1 MSLINKV
8 ILLAL
13 PFIAGCAAES
23 VSARSVIPVPESHVT
38 PGTQWQGKKVGVLG
52 DSMSQPRDTTQSKR
66 FYNYL
71 ADLMGIEPYVY
82 AVSGYQMKQ
91 MLGEAERMHADHPE
105 GLDAILIWAGTNDY
119 NSSIPVG
126 EFFTEEPAEV
136 NVNGVMS
143 RRMHRTHVMS
153 DSTFCGRINM
163 LLSTLKDRYPETQI
177 VILTPI
183 HRGPARF
190 SGKNI
195 QPPEDYA
202 NATGAY
208 LDDYV
213 SALRRGGEIWSVPVI
228 DLFSISGLYPAS
240 RGYDDYIQRVD
251 TDRLHPSD
259 LGHYRLARTLQF
271 QLMALPPDWR

>member
-1 MSLINKV
+1 MSLVNKV
-8 ILLAL
+8 LLSAL
-13 PFIAGCAAES
+13 TMIAGFTAGNVCAQG
-23 VSARSVIPVPESHVT
+23 VIPVPENHVT
-38 PGTQWQGKKVGVLG
+38 LGTQWQGKRVGVLG
-52 DSMSQPRDTTQSKR
+52 DSMSAPRDTTQSKR

-71 ADLMGIEPYVY
+71 TNLMGIQPYVY

-91 MLGEAERMHADHPE
+91 MLTMAERMHAEHPE

-126 EFFTEEPAEV
+126 EFYTEEPAEV
-136 NVNGVMS
+136 NANGVMCT
-143 RRMHRTHVMS
+143 RMHRTHVMS

-190 SGKNI
+190 GGKNI

-213 SALRRGGEIWSVPVI
+213 AALRRGGEIWSVPVI
-228 DLFSISGLYPAS
+228 DLYSISGLYPAS

-271 QLMALPPDWR
+271 QLLTLPPDWR